1 MTFWCPTINL
11 NALAMSDMCWLKAT
25 SCLQTC
31 MTIESNMS
39 QRLWTVLLSVVWIKG
54 SNSLPSSV
62 SYIGES
68 VLIWWSCL
76 RWLPWKCG
84 DGYHPYSGAIMQCNI
99 FILVM
104 FQKNFSCLLTV
115 EIVQSSQYVHFGVW
129 GLQCNRMLPPSWKLL
144 AFSLS
149 FILPHNNFF
158 SAAQCFKVW
167 KDILFLD
174 V

>member
-31 MTIESNMS
+31 MTIESYMS

-68 VLIWWSCL
+68 VLIWRSCL
-76 RWLPWKCG
+76 QWLPWKCG

-104 FQKNFSCLLTV
+104 FQENFSCLLTV
-115 EIVQSSQYVHFGVW
+115 EIVQSSQYVHLVFED
-129 GLQCNRMLPPSWKLL
+129 
-144 AFSLS
+144 
-149 FILPHNNFF
+149 F
-158 SAAQCFKVW
+158 SAIECFHHLGNYW
-167 KDILFLD
+167 PFHFPLFCLITTSS
-174 V
+174 VQHNVSKCEKTFFF